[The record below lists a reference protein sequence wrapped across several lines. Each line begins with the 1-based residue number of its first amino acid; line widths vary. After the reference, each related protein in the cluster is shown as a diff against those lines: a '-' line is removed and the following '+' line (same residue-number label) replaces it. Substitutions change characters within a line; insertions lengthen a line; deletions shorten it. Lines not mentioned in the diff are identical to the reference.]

1 MTARFRTLALAALG
15 AALPGATEGWSNDM
29 LPACVA
35 ELRRA
40 LPEDNPPDE
49 ADRRLLRLADALD
62 LDDAELM
69 AVALRVAIDADAQV
83 ARVVAEAQGPVG
95 SSRPLLGFVVSILE
109 PVGATVIGLACGPA
123 VTSGLLLL
131 GGETAALGERSLSLP
146 LPILAALHGRTM
158 APDGV
163 TLARP
168 LPIPLPGSV
177 VAQAASRAAVMAGRR
192 SAGLILR
199 SSDMTDAR
207 SVAHHVGEALG
218 LGLALVGEPAP
229 ACLAPWLIASGRM
242 PVFAPHLGPGQ
253 RWSLP
258 PLAPYQGPWIVTP
271 GPDGAVDADETPDDW
286 TLGVPDIEARV
297 RLWTDAGAT
306 RTVARKAAE
315 TFRQGAG
322 RIAEV
327 AARARLFTTSRGGT
341 RVTWPD
347 ITTAIATGTSG
358 LDALARL
365 ARARVDDDALVLP
378 PSLREALDLLLDR
391 ARTRCTLADDL
402 GPAVRSRYR
411 PGVRALF
418 VGESGTGKTLAAHW
432 MATRL
437 GLPLYRVDLA
447 ALTSKYIGET
457 EKNLSAVLGAAEHA
471 DVLLFFDE
479 ADALFGARTDVS
491 DSHDRF
497 ANAQTNYLLQR
508 IEDFD
513 GIAVL
518 ASNSRDRFDPAFSRR
533 LDAILEFPMPEG
545 PARRALWTAHLGT
558 RHGLTEA
565 DLDRLAVM
573 VDLAGGHIRNIVLAG
588 SARAATARRP
598 IAWADLAAATRDE
611 YRKLGRPE
619 PNLG

>member
-1 MTARFRTLALAALG
+1 MTADATLRTLALAALG

-29 LPACVA
+29 LPACVSA
-35 ELRRA
+35 LRRA
-40 LPEDNPPDE
+40 PPPPDDI
-49 ADRRLLRLADALD
+49 DRRLLRLADALD

-69 AVALRVAIDADAQV
+69 AVALCLAIEADAQV
-83 ARVVAEAQGPVG
+83 ARMVAEAQGPVG
-95 SSRPLLGFVVSILE
+95 GSRPLLGFIASVLE
-109 PVGATVIGLACGPA
+109 PIGATVIGLGCGNA
-123 VTSGLLLL
+123 VASGLLLL
-131 GGETAALGERSLSLP
+131 GTETVALGERSVSLP

-158 APDGV
+158 AMDGI
-163 TLARP
+163 TILRP
-168 LPIPLPGSV
+168 RPIPLPETV
-177 VAQAASRAAVMAGRR
+177 IREAISRASAMAERN
-192 SAGLILR
+192 SAGLVVR
-199 SSDMTDAR
+199 SSGTADAL
-207 SVAHHVGEALG
+207 SVAHHVAETLG
-218 LGLALVGEPAP
+218 LGLARINEPVP
-229 ACLAPWLIASGRM
+229 PGLAPWLIASGRM
-242 PVFAPHLGPGQ
+242 PVFAPRLGPGQ
-253 RWSLP
+253 RWPLP
-258 PLAPYQGPWIVTP
+258 PLAPYQGPWLVTP
-271 GPDGAVDADETPDDW
+271 GPDGGIDADETPDDW
-286 TLGVPDIEARV
+286 TLTVPDIEDRV
-297 RLWTDAGAT
+297 RLWTAAGAT
-306 RTVARKAAE
+306 SPVARKAAE

-322 RIAEV
+322 RIAEI
-327 AARARLFTTSRGGT
+327 ATRARLFATSRT
-341 RVTWPD
+341 AARFTWPD

-365 ARARVDDDALVLP
+365 ARAQVDDEALVLP

-508 IEDFD
+508 IEEFD

-518 ASNSRDRFDPAFSRR
+518 ATNSRDRFDPAFSRR

-545 PARRALWTAHLGT
+545 PARRALWTAHLGA
-558 RHGLTEA
+558 RHGLTDA

-588 SARAATARRP
+588 SARAATGRRP
-598 IAWADLAAATRDE
+598 IGWADLAAATRDE